1 MKLRHTPYVDFQKF
15 GFSMQN
21 NDLMASPS
29 WQRNVQLL
37 VASLCPSY
45 SRRVPALKTKKR
57 P

>member
-15 GFSMQN
+15 GYSVQN
-21 NDLMASPS
+21 SDLIATPS

-37 VASLCPSY
+37 VTSLCPSY
-45 SRRVPALKTKKR
+45 SRRVPALKPKKH